1 MNIATA
7 LNRKYLEYTAVMLCS
22 LCENNH
28 EHIDAY
34 ILHSELTDKDI
45 NTLKNSLSKYDITI
59 IPLMINR
66 SDFDTRL
73 PRNSQWSIETY
84 YRLMLMDILPDNIDR
99 ILYLDVDLIIN
110 GSVEEF
116 YHVDF
121 KGDEVIVADD
131 SNGKRSRDTFG
142 SKQAEMFK
150 DMLDNGFRYFNAGVM
165 LFNVQEIRKTHNF
178 NTYMKAV
185 EEWDYAMEA
194 PDQDILNYVHGY
206 KASYIDYMEYNLFA
220 RIAHNQKYTY
230 EDVKN
235 NVIIIHFAGDKP
247 WDNTNCHFDIE
258 QLWWDYAKKTIF
270 YNELLEKMQQNLMS
284 DNSVE
289 KIIDNLIKEN
299 SSLKDKIST
308 LLSINYKL
316 MNMLS

>member
-1 MNIATA
+1 
-7 LNRKYLEYTAVMLCS
+7 
-22 LCENNH
+22 
-28 EHIDAY
+28 
-34 ILHSELTDKDI
+34 
-45 NTLKNSLSKYDITI
+45 
-59 IPLMINR
+59 MINR

-165 LFNVQEIRKTHNF
+165 LFNVQEIRKIHNF

-185 EEWDYAMEA
+185 EE
-194 PDQDILNYVHGY
+194 
-206 KASYIDYMEYNLFA
+206 
-220 RIAHNQKYTY
+220 
-230 EDVKN
+230 
-235 NVIIIHFAGDKP
+235 
-247 WDNTNCHFDIE
+247 
-258 QLWWDYAKKTIF
+258 WDYAKKTIF

-289 KIIDNLIKEN
+289 KIIDNLFVLCCKAGICQIAFLIVPFFQ
-299 SSLKDKIST
+299 SLEAEYLQILLPDCCILQRQAPVSFISFST
-308 LLSINYKL
+308 VCLISLFVEHLL
-316 MNMLS
+316 

>member
-1 MNIATA
+1 MVVSNKTSGA
-7 LNRKYLEYTAVMLCS
+7 YLSTS
-22 LCENNH
+22 
-28 EHIDAY
+28 
-34 ILHSELTDKDI
+34 ILKTVTHFSKIWLIGTWGRFGYSTI
-45 NTLKNSLSKYDITI
+45 TIYGNSLSKYDITI

-308 LLSINYKL
+308 LLSINDKL

>member
-1 MNIATA
+1 
-7 LNRKYLEYTAVMLCS
+7 
-22 LCENNH
+22 
-28 EHIDAY
+28 
-34 ILHSELTDKDI
+34 
-45 NTLKNSLSKYDITI
+45 
-59 IPLMINR
+59 MINR

-150 DMLDNGFRYFNAGVM
+150 DMLDNGFRYFNADVM

-185 EEWDYAMEA
+185 EEWDYDMEA
-194 PDQDILNYVHGY
+194 HDQDIINYVHGY

-308 LLSINYKL
+308 LLSINDKL

>member
-1 MNIATA
+1 MLVPNKTSGA
-7 LNRKYLEYTAVMLCS
+7 YLSTS
-22 LCENNH
+22 
-28 EHIDAY
+28 
-34 ILHSELTDKDI
+34 ILKTVTHFSKIWLIGTWGRFGYSTI
-45 NTLKNSLSKYDITI
+45 TIYGNSLSKYDITI

-150 DMLDNGFRYFNAGVM
+150 DMLDNGFRYFNADVM

-299 SSLKDKIST
+299 SSLKDNIST
-308 LLSINYKL
+308 LLSINDKL

>member
-121 KGDEVIVADD
+121 KGYEVIVADD
-131 SNGKRSRDTFG
+131 SNDKRSRDTFG

-150 DMLDNGFRYFNAGVM
+150 DMLDNGFRYFNADVM

-185 EEWDYAMEA
+185 EE
-194 PDQDILNYVHGY
+194 
-206 KASYIDYMEYNLFA
+206 
-220 RIAHNQKYTY
+220 
-230 EDVKN
+230 
-235 NVIIIHFAGDKP
+235 
-247 WDNTNCHFDIE
+247 
-258 QLWWDYAKKTIF
+258 WDYAKKTIF

-289 KIIDNLIKEN
+289 KIIDNLFVLCCKAGICQIAFLIVPFFQ
-299 SSLKDKIST
+299 SLEAEYLQILLPDCSILQRQAPVSFISFST
-308 LLSINYKL
+308 VCLISLFVEHLL
-316 MNMLS
+316 

>member
-1 MNIATA
+1 MVVSNKTSGA
-7 LNRKYLEYTAVMLCS
+7 YLSTS
-22 LCENNH
+22 
-28 EHIDAY
+28 
-34 ILHSELTDKDI
+34 ILKTVTHFSKIWLIGTWGRFGYSTI
-45 NTLKNSLSKYDITI
+45 TIYGNSLSKYDITI

-121 KGDEVIVADD
+121 KGYEVIVADD
-131 SNGKRSRDTFG
+131 SNDKRSRDTFG

-150 DMLDNGFRYFNAGVM
+150 DMLDNGFRYFNADVM

-185 EEWDYAMEA
+185 EE
-194 PDQDILNYVHGY
+194 
-206 KASYIDYMEYNLFA
+206 
-220 RIAHNQKYTY
+220 
-230 EDVKN
+230 
-235 NVIIIHFAGDKP
+235 
-247 WDNTNCHFDIE
+247 
-258 QLWWDYAKKTIF
+258 WDYAKKTIF

-308 LLSINYKL
+308 LLSINDKL

>member
-131 SNGKRSRDTFG
+131 SNDKRSRDTFG

-150 DMLDNGFRYFNAGVM
+150 DMLDNGFRYFNADVM

-185 EEWDYAMEA
+185 EEWDYA
-194 PDQDILNYVHGY
+194 
-206 KASYIDYMEYNLFA
+206 
-220 RIAHNQKYTY
+220 
-230 EDVKN
+230 
-235 NVIIIHFAGDKP
+235 
-247 WDNTNCHFDIE
+247 
-258 QLWWDYAKKTIF
+258 KKTIF
-270 YNELLEKMQQNLMS
+270 YNELLEKMQHNLMS

-289 KIIDNLIKEN
+289 KIIDNLFVLCCKAGICQIAFLIVPFFQ
-299 SSLKDKIST
+299 SLEAEYLQILLPDCCILQRQAPVSFISFST
-308 LLSINYKL
+308 VCLISLFVEHLL
-316 MNMLS
+316 

>member
-185 EEWDYAMEA
+185 EEWDYA
-194 PDQDILNYVHGY
+194 
-206 KASYIDYMEYNLFA
+206 
-220 RIAHNQKYTY
+220 
-230 EDVKN
+230 
-235 NVIIIHFAGDKP
+235 
-247 WDNTNCHFDIE
+247 
-258 QLWWDYAKKTIF
+258 KKTIF

-308 LLSINYKL
+308 LLSINDKL

>member
-165 LFNVQEIRKTHNF
+165 LFNVQEIRKIHNF

-185 EEWDYAMEA
+185 EE
-194 PDQDILNYVHGY
+194 
-206 KASYIDYMEYNLFA
+206 
-220 RIAHNQKYTY
+220 
-230 EDVKN
+230 
-235 NVIIIHFAGDKP
+235 
-247 WDNTNCHFDIE
+247 
-258 QLWWDYAKKTIF
+258 WDYAKKTIF

-289 KIIDNLIKEN
+289 KIIDNLFVLCCKAGICQIAFLIVPFFQ
-299 SSLKDKIST
+299 SLEAEYLQILLPDCCILQRQAPVSFISFST
-308 LLSINYKL
+308 VCLISLFVEHLL
-316 MNMLS
+316 

>member
-150 DMLDNGFRYFNAGVM
+150 DMLDNGFRYFNADVM

-185 EEWDYAMEA
+185 EE
-194 PDQDILNYVHGY
+194 
-206 KASYIDYMEYNLFA
+206 
-220 RIAHNQKYTY
+220 
-230 EDVKN
+230 
-235 NVIIIHFAGDKP
+235 
-247 WDNTNCHFDIE
+247 
-258 QLWWDYAKKTIF
+258 WDYAKKTIF

-289 KIIDNLIKEN
+289 KIIDNLFVLCCKAGICQIAFLIVPFFQ
-299 SSLKDKIST
+299 SLEAEYLQILLPDCCILQRQAPVSFISFST
-308 LLSINYKL
+308 VCLISLFVEHLL
-316 MNMLS
+316 